1 MIGYGLITLVN
12 FNESKTSKVLAS
24 FFVMPRYKFN
34 LDQVLKG
41 QSPEQAEIWLLASY
55 LIESLRTVHSTGRTY
70 NDLKPD
76 NIMLSDS
83 KSTLID
89 FGLCLKFVNDQ
100 GLHIG
105 EDEQVSEF
113 KGNIMFATV
122 RQLEFK
128 KPSRKDDLLSL
139 GYMLIYL
146 FNN

>member
-1 MIGYGLITLVN
+1 MIGYGLITLAN

-24 FFVMPRYKFN
+24 FYVMPMYN
-34 LDQVLKG
+34 LSLGQVLKG
-41 QSPEQAEIWLLASY
+41 KSPEQAEIWLLASY
-55 LIESLRTVHSTGRTY
+55 LIESITTVHSTGRTY

-83 KSTLID
+83 IATLID
-89 FGLCLKFVNDQ
+89 FGLCIKFLNDQ
-100 GLHIG
+100 GLHIA
-105 EDEQVSEF
+105 EEEEVSEF
-113 KGNIMFATV
+113 KGNIIFATV